1 MSNVTQTDRD
11 APSLDVESDW
21 NCLFVGGEWHT
32 PGDRETITVDDPST
46 REPWTDVPAGTVEDV
61 DAAYDAATKAQA
73 SWEERN
79 PAERAA
85 LVDRVHDLMEDNEE
99 AIAELLQTESGS
111 AQLKSTLEFQ
121 TAVADVAEATTM
133 PSRAGGDVRDS
144 TIAGKEN
151 LVKREA
157 AGVVAVI
164 PPWNFPLHLAIR
176 AVAPAVAL
184 GNAVVIKPAS
194 ETPVTS
200 GLLIGKLFEMAGA
213 PSGLVNVVTGRGSDI
228 GDRVAGHPDV
238 DVVAFTGSTEV
249 GRHVAKQAVDS
260 LAFPAMELGGNGPN
274 VVLEDADLDN
284 TISGSAFGSF
294 AHQGQVCI
302 SVNRHLVHESV
313 YDEFVA
319 GLVEKAELLPTGSAH
334 SPATFVGPIINESQ
348 RDGILEYIEETVEQG
363 AALETGG
370 DTVPVDG
377 VEDSLVVEPTVL
389 SDVSN
394 DMAAACNEHFGPIA
408 PVIPFSEDEEAIE
421 LANATEY
428 GLAASVW
435 SGDRNRAE
443 DVADEIDSGMV
454 HINDQPINEEPDVP
468 FGGMK
473 ASGIGRFHGDAII
486 EELTETK
493 WISVQREQRSFPF

>member
-1 MSNVTQTDRD
+1 MSNVTKTEGG
-11 APSLDVESDW
+11 APDLDVESDW
-21 NCLFVGGEWHT
+21 NRLFVGGEWLG
-32 PGDRETITVDDPST
+32 PGDRETITVEDPST
-46 REPWTDVPAGTVEDV
+46 REPWGEVPAGTVDDV
-61 DAAYDAATKAQA
+61 DAAYEAAVSAQSTWA
-73 SWEERN
+73 DRDPS
-79 PAERAA
+79 ERAA
-85 LVDRVHDLMEDNEE
+85 LVDRVHELMEDHED
-99 AIAELLQTESGS
+99 AIAELLQVESGS
-111 AQLKSTLEFQ
+111 AQLKSTVEFQ

-133 PSRAGGDVRDS
+133 PSRAGGDIRDS

-151 LVKREA
+151 LVKREP

-200 GLLIGKLFEMAGA
+200 GLVIAKLFEMAGA
-213 PSGLVNVVTGRGSDI
+213 PSGLVNVVTGRGSSI

-260 LAFPAMELGGNGPN
+260 LAFPAMELGGNGPS
-274 VVLEDADLDN
+274 VVLEDADIDN
-284 TISGSAFGSF
+284 AVSGSAFGSF
-294 AHQGQVCI
+294 SHQGQVCI
-302 SVNRHLVHESV
+302 SINRHLVHESV
-313 YDEFVA
+313 YDEFVE
-319 GLVEKAELLPTGSAH
+319 GLAAKAEMLPAGSVH

-348 RDGILEYIEETVEQG
+348 RDQILNYIEETVDAG
-363 AALETGG
+363 ATLETGG
-370 DTVPVDG
+370 GTVDIDG

-389 SDVSN
+389 SDVTN
-394 DMAAACNEHFGPIA
+394 DMTAACNEHFGPVA
-408 PVIPFSEDEEAIE
+408 PVIPFSDDEEAIE

-443 DVADEIDSGMV
+443 DVADEIDAGMV

-473 ASGIGRFHGDAII
+473 ASGIGRFHGDAIV

>member
-1 MSNVTQTDRD
+1 MSNVITTERD
-11 APSLDVESDW
+11 APELAADGDW
-21 NCLFVGGEWHT
+21 NGLLIDGDWLA
-32 PGDRETITVDDPST
+32 PGDRETIAVEDPSS
-46 REPWTDVPAGTVEDV
+46 RETWTEVPAGTVDDV
-61 DAAYDAATKAQA
+61 DAAYEAATRAQSKWA
-73 SWEERN
+73 DRE
-79 PAERAA
+79 PAARAA
-85 LVDRVHDLMEDNEE
+85 LVEDVYEVMEEHEDV
-99 AIAELLQTESGS
+99 ISELLVTESGS
-111 AQLKSTLEFQ
+111 AGLKSTVEYG
-121 TAVADVAEATTM
+121 TALDDVREATTM
-133 PSRAGGDVRDS
+133 PSRAAGDIRDS
-144 TIAGKEN
+144 TIDGKEN
-151 LVKREA
+151 LVKREP

-200 GLLIGKLFEMAGA
+200 GLLIGKLFEEAGA
-213 PSGLVNVVTGRGSDI
+213 PPGLVNVVTGRGSEI

-274 VVLEDADLDN
+274 VVLEDADIDN
-284 TISGSAFGSF
+284 AVSGSAFGSF
-294 AHQGQVCI
+294 SHQGQVCI
-302 SVNRHLVHESV
+302 SINRHLVHESV
-313 YDEFVA
+313 YDEFVE
-319 GLVEKAELLPTGSAH
+319 GLVEKAEMLPKGSAH
-334 SPATFVGPIINESQ
+334 DASTFVGPIINEEQ
-348 RDGILEYIEETVEQG
+348 RDQILEYVEETVEAG
-363 AALETGG
+363 ATLETGG
-370 DTVPVDG
+370 DTVDVEGVD
-377 VEDSLVVEPTVL
+377 DSLVVEPTVL
-389 SDVSN
+389 SDATN
-394 DMAAACNEHFGPIA
+394 DMTAACNEHFGPVA
-408 PVIPFSEDEEAIE
+408 PVIPVSDDEEAIE

-443 DVADEIDSGMV
+443 DVADAIDAGMV
-454 HINDQPINEEPDVP
+454 HVNDQPINEEPDVP

-486 EELTETK
+486 RELTETK

>member
-1 MSNVTQTDRD
+1 MSDSAQTHRD
-11 APSLDVESDW
+11 DPELSVSTNWNRLFIGGNWLAPE
-21 NCLFVGGEWHT
+21 
-32 PGDRETITVDDPST
+32 DRETITVEDPST
-46 REPWTDVPAGTVEDV
+46 REPWTDVPAGTVEDI
-61 DAAYDAATKAQA
+61 DAAYEAAVSTQA
-73 SWEERN
+73 SWSQRD
-79 PAERAA
+79 PSQRAA
-85 LVDRVHDLMEDNEE
+85 LVERVHELMEDYEDT
-99 AIAELLQTESGS
+99 ITELLKTESGS
-111 AQLKSTLEFQ
+111 AQLKGTVEFQ

-133 PSRAGGDVRDS
+133 PSRAGGDIRDS

-151 LVKREA
+151 LVKREP
-157 AGVVAVI
+157 AGIIAVI

-200 GLLIGKLFEMAGA
+200 GLLIAKLFEMAGA

-260 LAFPAMELGGNGPN
+260 LAFPAMELGGNGPS

-284 TISGSAFGSF
+284 ALAGSAFGSF

-302 SVNRHLVHESV
+302 SINRHLVHESV

-319 GLVEKAELLPTGSAH
+319 GLVEKAEMLPTGSAH
-334 SPATFVGPIINESQ
+334 SPTTVVGPIINESQ
-348 RDGILEYIEETVEQG
+348 RDQILDYVEETVQQG
-363 AALETGG
+363 ATLETGG
-370 DTVPVDG
+370 DTVDIDG

-389 SDVSN
+389 SNVTN
-394 DMAAACNEHFGPIA
+394 DMTAACSEHFGPVA
-408 PVIPFSEDEEAIE
+408 PIIPFSEDEEAIE

-443 DVADEIDSGMV
+443 DIADAIDAGMV
-454 HINDQPINEEPDVP
+454 HINDQPINEEPNVP

-473 ASGIGRFHGDAII
+473 ASGIGRFHGDAIAD
-486 EELTETK
+486 ELTETK